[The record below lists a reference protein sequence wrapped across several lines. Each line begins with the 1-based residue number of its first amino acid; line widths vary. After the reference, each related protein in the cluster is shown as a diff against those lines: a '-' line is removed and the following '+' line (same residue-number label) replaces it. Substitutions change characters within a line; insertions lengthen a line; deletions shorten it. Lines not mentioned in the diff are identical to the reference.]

1 MSSLDRIVIRDL
13 QVPTLIGV
21 YDFERTALQ
30 TLRLDITL
38 YTDIT
43 PSGSSDDVAQT
54 LDYGAVASTV
64 QDFGAAASYQL
75 LEAFAEQL
83 CLLLFRQYHTPRI
96 DLVIHKDGCIPGAQ
110 GAELHISRTRPTAT
124 GGA

>member
-1 MSSLDRIVIRDL
+1 MSSSDRIVIRNL

-30 TLRLDITL
+30 TLRLDVTL
-38 YTDIT
+38 YTDI
-43 PSGSSDDVAQT
+43 SQAGASDDVART
-54 LDYGAVASTV
+54 LDYGAVAETV
-64 QDFGAAASYQL
+64 QTFGAAATYQL

-83 CLLLFRQYHTPRI
+83 CQRLFRQYPTARI
-96 DLVIHKDGCIPGAQ
+96 DLVIHKDGCIPHAQ
-110 GAELHISRTRPTAT
+110 GAELHISRSRPT